1 MEPSDKSALR
11 ARVRESLRALTP
23 ENRAALS
30 QALCDIARCQLA
42 WQQSRAILFFAPLAD
57 EADVTPLLGDAWRT
71 GQLTALPRY
80 DSSSG
85 QYTAAVIQGVADLS
99 PGRFNVLEPKA
110 GCPSVPLNQ
119 LDLVFVPG
127 VAFDLT
133 GTRLGRGKGFY
144 DRLLA
149 EFRGHKCGV
158 AFDTQIVATV
168 PEEPHD
174 VRVDSIL
181 TPAGWRPC
189 HRAV

>member
-1 MEPSDKSALR
+1 MESSNKSALR

-30 QALCDIARCQLA
+30 QALCGIARCQLT
-42 WQQSRAILFFAPLAD
+42 WQQARAILFFAPLAD
-57 EADVTPLLGDAWRT
+57 EADLTPLLTDAWRA
-71 GQLTALPRY
+71 GRVTALPRY
-80 DSSSG
+80 DSATG
-85 QYTAAVIQGVADLS
+85 HYAAALIQSAADLS
-99 PGRFNVLEPKA
+99 PGRFNVLEPQK

-127 VAFDLT
+127 VAFDFT
-133 GTRLGRGKGFY
+133 GRRLGRGKGFY

-158 AFDTQIVATV
+158 AFDAQIVAAV

-181 TPAGWRPC
+181 TPAGWHVC
-189 HRAV
+189 HRPV

>member
-11 ARVRESLRALTP
+11 ARVRELLRALTP
-23 ENRAALS
+23 ENRTALS
-30 QALCDIARCQLA
+30 QTLCNIARCQQT
-42 WQQSRAILFFAPLAD
+42 WQQARAILFFAPLAD
-57 EADVTPLLGDAWRT
+57 EADLTPLLTDAWRA

-80 DSSSG
+80 DSTTN
-85 QYTAAVIQGVADLS
+85 QYAAALIQSAADLS

-133 GTRLGRGKGFY
+133 GRRLGRGKGFY

-158 AFDTQIVATV
+158 AFDAQIVATV

-181 TPAGWRPC
+181 TPAGWQMC

>member
-1 MEPSDKSALR
+1 MESSDKSALR
-11 ARVRESLRALTP
+11 ARVRESLRALMP
-23 ENRAALS
+23 EHRAAHS
-30 QALCDIARCQLA
+30 QALCDIARRQLT
-42 WQQSRAILFFAPLAD
+42 WQQARGILFFAPLAD
-57 EADVTPLLGDAWRT
+57 EPDLTPLLADAWRA

-80 DSSSG
+80 DSATG
-85 QYTAAVIQGVADLS
+85 LYTAAVVQSAADLS

-133 GTRLGRGKGFY
+133 GRRLGRGKGFY
-144 DRLLA
+144 DRLLS
-149 EFRGHKCGV
+149 EVRRHKCGV
-158 AFDTQIVATV
+158 AFDAQIVAAV

-181 TPAGWRPC
+181 TPAGWQMC

>member
-1 MEPSDKSALR
+1 MEPSNKSALR

-23 ENRAALS
+23 TERAASSLS
-30 QALCDIARCQLA
+30 LCQIARHESV
-42 WQQSRAILFFAPLAD
+42 WQHARAILFFAPLAD
-57 EADVTPLLGDAWRT
+57 EPDLTPLLTDAWRA

-80 DSSSG
+80 DSATD
-85 QYTAAVIQGVADLS
+85 QYTAAVIQSAADLS
-99 PGRFNVLEPKA
+99 PGRYNVLEPKT

-158 AFDTQIVATV
+158 AFDAQIVAAV

-181 TPAGWRPC
+181 TPAGWQMC